1 MMAEQQTTWTGEK
14 TRRRS
19 MRVLLSMPV
28 TVSGKG
34 EDGKAFEEASRTLVV
49 NAHGAL
55 IALAAP
61 VKMGSSFTISN
72 NRTKE
77 TLECRVA
84 FVGHAQAGK
93 TQVGIEFVNPSPN
106 FWEISFPPDD
116 WKVPES

>member
-1 MMAEQQTTWTGEK
+1 MKTEQQATWTGEK

-28 TVSGKG
+28 TVKGKG
-34 EDGKAFEEASRTLVV
+34 EDGKAFDEDSRTLVV

-55 IALAAP
+55 IALSTP
-61 VKMGSSFTISN
+61 VKMGTTLTVAN

-77 TLECRVA
+77 SLECRVA

-116 WKVPES
+116 WKVPEN

>member
-1 MMAEQQTTWTGEK
+1 MKTEQQATWTGEK

-28 TVSGKG
+28 TVKGKG
-34 EDGKAFEEASRTLVV
+34 DDGKPFEEDSRTLVV

-55 IALAAP
+55 IALSTP
-61 VKMGSSFTISN
+61 VKMGTTLRVEK
-72 NRTKE
+72 NRPKE
-77 TLECRVA
+77 RFDCGVA

-106 FWEISFPPDD
+106 FWEI
-116 WKVPES
+116 